1 LQKAATYAAECRA
14 LFLLGLPEGVRG
26 TVPLTTIGTKAD
38 RRTTPDTSAKL
49 TEEPSLRYVGKAD
62 KRTVPLTED
71 TEKVSNEPSP

>member
-1 LQKAATYAAECRA
+1 MLPNAGLFFYWVCRII
-14 LFLLGLPEGVRG
+14 GVRG

-49 TEEPSLRYVGKAD
+49 TEEPSFRYVGKAD

-71 TEKVSNEPSP
+71 TEKVSKEPSP